1 MVWAR
6 TTYMNTKVFIN
17 CISNAT
23 ISQTMRKYNIKNN
36 LSGKKKWTLKPISIL
51 KNYCELDY
59 RLKCKPGTVNLL
71 EDIGGCLCDLRVGKD
86 VLDTTQKAQIAN

>member
-1 MVWAR
+1 MASSTRILNAAENKISMVWAR

-36 LSGKKKWTLKPISIL
+36 LSGKKS
-51 KNYCELDY
+51 EL
-59 RLKCKPGTVNLL
+59 
-71 EDIGGCLCDLRVGKD
+71 
-86 VLDTTQKAQIAN
+86 